1 MKVAEIMVKNVCSSH
16 ADITLD
22 ELALTMWNEDC
33 GCVPLI
39 NEQRQPV
46 GVVTDRDIAIASALQ
61 HKAPWDIYAH
71 ELSADKPLYL
81 CSETDDVKVALE
93 LMQTHQIRRVIVVN
107 DDGELAGIIS
117 MGDVLARTG
126 AGKNKLS
133 YGAIDAMMKSV
144 SGHHAPM
151 PLAV

>member
-1 MKVAEIMVKNVCSSH
+1 MKVAEIMVKNVSASH
-16 ADITLD
+16 EDITLD

-61 HKAPWDIYAH
+61 HKAPWDICAH
-71 ELSADKPLYL
+71 EISGNKPLYL
-81 CSETDDVKVALE
+81 CSETDDVKTALE
-93 LMQTHQIRRVIVVN
+93 LMQRHQIRRVIVVN

-126 AGKNKLS
+126 TGKNKLS
-133 YGAIDAMMKSV
+133 YGAIDAMIKAV
-144 SGHHAPM
+144 SGHHGGLPI
-151 PLAV
+151 AV